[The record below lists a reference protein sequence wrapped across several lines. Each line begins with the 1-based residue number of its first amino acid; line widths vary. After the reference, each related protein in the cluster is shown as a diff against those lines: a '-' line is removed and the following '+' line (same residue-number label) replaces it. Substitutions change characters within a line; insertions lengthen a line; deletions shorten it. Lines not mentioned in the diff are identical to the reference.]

1 MKIDFDEE
9 TDSAYL
15 SLDES
20 KIVDS
25 EEVLCDVVF
34 DYDEHDQVVGVEV
47 LRFSKTFPALF
58 ELDIPFRSNYD
69 RQVFTN
75 FLIERNFAE
84 AVNLRN
90 IKLANEVANNFQNI
104 LGATKDFLEEPARRI
119 IPEN

>member
-25 EEVLCDVVF
+25 EELLCDVVF

-47 LRFSKTFPALF
+47 LRFSQTFPLCLSWISHSAA
-58 ELDIPFRSNYD
+58 IMIGRYS
-69 RQVFTN
+69 QI
-75 FLIERNFAE
+75 FL
-84 AVNLRN
+84 L
-90 IKLANEVANNFQNI
+90 KGI
-104 LGATKDFLEEPARRI
+104 LPKQ
-119 IPEN
+119 